1 MAFLPIGPLAQRI
14 YGRITSGIFFREGKM
29 FEGLLQPM
37 HLLLILIIALAVFGP
52 GKLPELGGALGKGIK
67 EFKKALAEGEKELQ
81 STGKNSTES
90 TPEEKK

>member
-1 MAFLPIGPLAQRI
+1 
-14 YGRITSGIFFREGKM
+14 M

-37 HLLLILIIALAVFGP
+37 HLVLILIIALVVFGP
-52 GKLPELGGALGKGIK
+52 GRLPELGGALGKGIK